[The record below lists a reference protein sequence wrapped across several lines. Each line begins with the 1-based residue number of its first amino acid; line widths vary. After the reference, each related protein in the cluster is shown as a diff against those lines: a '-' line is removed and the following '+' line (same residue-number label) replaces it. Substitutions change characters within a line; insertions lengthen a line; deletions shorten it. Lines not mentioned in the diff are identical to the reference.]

1 MLGAED
7 IKNTQVSNL
16 PNLSISDLQSVSN
29 NSDKPKDIIIP
40 GEVARSKI
48 ADMFGVNTKDIGKYD
63 HDINRI
69 IQYVNEFNPK
79 TVDDIVFYVKSL
91 SARVGNNNLEQQ
103 IKTISRYL
111 YLNDQKTLIERDIER
126 MTRWVF

>member
-7 IKNTQVSNL
+7 IKNTEVNNASSTVTTEVSTKDN
-16 PNLSISDLQSVSN
+16 
-29 NSDKPKDIIIP
+29 PKDVVIP

-48 ADMFGVNTKDIGKYD
+48 AEMFGVNTKDIGKYD

-69 IQYVNEFNPK
+69 IEYVNSFNPQS
-79 TVDDIVFYVKSL
+79 VDDIVFYVKSL

-111 YLNDQKTLIERDIER
+111 YLNNQKTLIERDIER
-126 MTRWVF
+126 MTRQ

>member
-7 IKNTQVSNL
+7 VKNTQITSTTDTVIANNITTPETTSK
-16 PNLSISDLQSVSN
+16 PNDVV
-29 NSDKPKDIIIP
+29 IP

-48 ADMFGVNTKDIGKYD
+48 AEYFGVNTKDIGKYD

-69 IQYVNEFNPK
+69 IDYVNSFNPQN
-79 TVDDIVFYVKSL
+79 TDDIIHYVKSL
-91 SARVGNNNLEQQ
+91 GARLGSSNYEQS

-111 YLNDQKTLIERDIER
+111 YLNNQKTQIERDMER
-126 MTRWVF
+126 MTRQ

>member
-7 IKNTQVSNL
+7 IKNTEVSTAPSVVTTDIKSPETTEK
-16 PNLSISDLQSVSN
+16 PNNVV
-29 NSDKPKDIIIP
+29 IP

-48 ADMFGVNTKDIGKYD
+48 AEFFGVNTKDIGKYD

-69 IQYVNEFNPK
+69 IEYVNSFNPQ
-79 TVDDIVFYVKSL
+79 TVDDILFYVKSL
-91 SARVGNNNLEQQ
+91 GSRLGTNNYEQS

-111 YLNDQKTLIERDIER
+111 YLNNQKTLIERDIER
-126 MTRWVF
+126 MTRQ

>member
-126 MTRWVF
+126 MTR